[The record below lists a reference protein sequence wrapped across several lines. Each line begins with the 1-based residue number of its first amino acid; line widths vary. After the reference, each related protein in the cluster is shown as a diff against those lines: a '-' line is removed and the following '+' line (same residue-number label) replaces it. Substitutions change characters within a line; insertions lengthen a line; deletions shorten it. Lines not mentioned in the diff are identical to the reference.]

1 VLFAVIL
8 PVKAD
13 EALLQQLIPTSKPQF
28 LPVEQAFVINTQQT
42 QNQLQITL
50 QPADGY
56 YLYRDK
62 IRVEMD
68 GVTVPLSL
76 PDGELHQDE
85 YLGQTEIYPQTV
97 TFSVTLKAIA
107 TGVNATLYYQGC
119 TPGLCYPPQQ
129 QTIALSA
136 YQPPLAQTSP
146 TIVDSP
152 ESKLFMQPGLLAL
165 LSFFAMG
172 VGLRPVA
179 AVAHP

>member
-1 VLFAVIL
+1 MIRYLQLCFLVVLFGVIL

-13 EALLQQLIPTSKPQF
+13 DALLQQLIPASKPQF
-28 LPVEQAFVINTQQT
+28 LPVAQAFVINTQQT

-68 GVTVPLSL
+68 GIAVPLSL
-76 PDGELHQDE
+76 PSGELHQDE

-97 TFSVTLKAIA
+97 TFNVTFNTIA
-107 TGVNATLYYQGC
+107 TGTTATLYYQGC

-136 YQPPLAQTSP
+136 YQPPSAQSSP
-146 TIVDSP
+146 TRVDRP
-152 ESKLFMQPGLLAL
+152 E
-165 LSFFAMG
+165 
-172 VGLRPVA
+172 R
-179 AVAHP
+179 